1 MRVDAASG
9 ERRPGLD
16 LGEPALRDS
25 VLGALRGA
33 DPVLLAAHEGGL
45 RPRKPP
51 VLQAPAL
58 VQVLIK
64 ELKENYLKKV

>member
-1 MRVDAASG
+1 MSERVDAASG

-16 LGEPALRDS
+16 LGEPALRDF
-25 VLGALRGA
+25 VLGAVRGA

-51 VLQAPAL
+51 VLQALAL
-58 VQVLIK
+58 VQVLIQRIK
-64 ELKENYLKKV
+64 RELV